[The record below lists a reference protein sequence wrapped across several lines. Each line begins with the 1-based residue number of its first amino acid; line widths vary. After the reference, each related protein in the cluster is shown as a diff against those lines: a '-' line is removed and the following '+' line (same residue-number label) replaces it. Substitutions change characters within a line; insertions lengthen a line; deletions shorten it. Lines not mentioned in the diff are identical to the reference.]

1 MTAAADPKVFIS
13 YRREETAGHAG
24 RLYDAVEAHLGLD
37 KVFMDVEMAPGI
49 DFVERISSAVGACR
63 ALVVVIGPRWAQP
76 LDGRAT
82 ARIADPD
89 DFVRLEVE
97 TALRN
102 PEVTVFPVLVGGARM
117 PDPDVLPESLR
128 PLARRN
134 ALELSDLRWRYD
146 VGRLLDALDDVL
158 VAATGAGTT
167 PRGRER
173 PQRPDPSRP
182 SRARSLL
189 PLFAEGV
196 LVAAAAGMLGR
207 ALAGWVDDHTTTGAI
222 AATILRRTVTWAV
235 VAAALGGW
243 LTLRRGEP
251 RQVAWR
257 TLAGLALGALA
268 GALGGVLYELPQIVN
283 ESVSLS
289 AADQGRLAVGSLAA
303 TGGLLGFAI
312 GALWI
317 PPRRF
322 VGLLGG
328 AVGGVLV
335 QVVMNGSGTPADV
348 LAVGV
353 QCLVIVGLTLAALL
367 SLDVR
372 AASAVAPVPRA
383 APQPAADR

>member
-1 MTAAADPKVFIS
+1 MSASAEPNVFIS
-13 YRREETAGHAG
+13 YRREDSAGHAG
-24 RLYDAVEAHLGLD
+24 RLYDAVAAHLDDD

-49 DFVERISSAVGACR
+49 DFVERISTAVGACR

-76 LDGRAT
+76 LDGHAT

-97 TALRN
+97 TALRS
-102 PEVTVFPVLVGGARM
+102 PQVRVIPVLVGGARM
-117 PDPDVLPESLR
+117 PDPSELPESLR

-158 VAATGAGTT
+158 VPATGRAGAA
-167 PRGRER
+167 PGRDRSR
-173 PQRPDPSRP
+173 PTAPPRP
-182 SRARSLL
+182 SRVHSLL

-207 ALAGWVDDHTTTGAI
+207 ALGGWVDDHTTTGVI
-222 AATILRRTVTWAV
+222 AATIVRRTVTWSI
-235 VAAALGGW
+235 VAAALGAW

-251 RQVAWR
+251 RQIAWR

-268 GALGGVLYELPQIVN
+268 GALGGALYELPRIVN
-283 ESVSLS
+283 ANVTLS

-303 TGGLLGFAI
+303 TGGLLGLAL

-322 VGLLGG
+322 VGLLAG
-328 AVGGVLV
+328 AVGGVVV
-335 QVVMNGSGTPADV
+335 QAVMNGSGTPADV
-348 LAVGV
+348 VAVGI

-367 SLDVR
+367 ALDVR
-372 AASAVAPVPRA
+372 AASAVAPTPRP
-383 APQPAADR
+383 APKPAVDR